1 MIILVFIF
9 FVFTACAMDGM
20 DSRLNVENQSPFPA
34 KVVFECKNIDC
45 LSCDSN
51 KIYRDTMEL
60 DGQRVQFIRPGP
72 HPMIFWEEYFEKVDE
87 AFLKI
92 HFWENA
98 KKDTIIVIRKDIL
111 DSIRNDENWK
121 IIIR

>member
-34 KVVFECKNIDC
+34 KVVFECKN
-45 LSCDSN
+45 
-51 KIYRDTMEL
+51 
-60 DGQRVQFIRPGP
+60 
-72 HPMIFWEEYFEKVDE
+72 

-111 DSIRNDENWK
+111 DSIRNDKNWK